1 MLYLLSTPLSLVIF
15 VHGYI
20 QPYKVRFPKRNR
32 CWRNITWWTM
42 VYGEYNMQLQ
52 YIYIYRCIVYT
63 RLIYIYRYSIYIY
76 IYTQYIDIYYSI
88 LYNYILTLS
97 HNHWA
102 WLTIYPR
109 VVPKKRWVV
118 PSSRRC
124 ARSGAAGSSRCWGN
138 WRRPRSHPD
147 FWWIS
152 RGFHGIPPAKKLVG
166 NVWNMNFMTFHIL
179 GMLSSQLIFVYFCI
193 FQRGRYTT
201 NQKMCD
207 FWCVWDL
214 IWCDL

>member
-1 MLYLLSTPLSLVIF
+1 MEVYYWSMLYLLSTPLSLV

-52 YIYIYRCIVYT
+52 YIYICIVYT
-63 RLIYIYRYSIYIY
+63 RLIYLY
-76 IYTQYIDIYYSI
+76 IYTYIYIYYSI

-102 WLTIYPR
+102 WLIISPR

-152 RGFHGIPPAKKLVG
+152 RGFHGIPPAKKTGWKCLEHEFYDFPYIG
-166 NVWNMNFMTFHIL
+166 NVIIPTD
-179 GMLSSQLIFVYFCI
+179 FCI
-193 FQRGRYTT
+193 FLYFSEG
-201 NQKMCD
+201 
-207 FWCVWDL
+207 
-214 IWCDL
+214 